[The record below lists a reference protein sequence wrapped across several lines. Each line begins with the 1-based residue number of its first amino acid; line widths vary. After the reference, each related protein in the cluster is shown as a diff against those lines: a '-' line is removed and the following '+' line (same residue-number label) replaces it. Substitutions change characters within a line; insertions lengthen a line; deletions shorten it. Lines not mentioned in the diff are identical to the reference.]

1 MKTAHRL
8 RGLLAPPC
16 GVGGLRLG
24 RRPSAPR
31 IWAVLIGLCLV
42 VAVPLVVVRGV
53 EGQQGDPEAGK
64 KVYEWRCA
72 ACHGVKGDGN
82 GPGAERLAPKPR
94 NFTTGTYK
102 IRTTEGK
109 VPSDQDL
116 FRIITDGMPGTSMP
130 GWAMLPERDR
140 WSLVAYLKTFAP
152 EAFKTPPKAIELPR
166 EVASSAESIA
176 RGKEM
181 YEAIECFKCH
191 GEQGR
196 GDGQSRDELKDDWGE
211 FVPPANLA
219 KRWTFRGGARP
230 VDIATRIANGV
241 AGTPMPAFLEA
252 VEKPEDVWH
261 LTNFILTLGP
271 ADPRPA
277 TLVTVTSVSADIP
290 DDPKAEL
297 WTTIA
302 PSNIPLMGQVIVDP
316 RNFNPSIDLVAVRA
330 VYNEREIA
338 FHLTWDDPTPS
349 KGDGGK
355 TFSDAV
361 SLQFP
366 PRSGAG
372 VERPYFL
379 MGDGSEAVY
388 LLRWEQ
394 GKGVAEVAAN
404 GPTKLAPIEGGAAAG
419 AAVWEHGQYRLVVK
433 RPLAGSGERRP
444 TFQPAVFTPVAVQAW
459 DGGAGEAG
467 TRMSLTSWYYLRL
480 EEPQSNRRFVVPPAV
495 ALLTFVAMVGVIR
508 AANRRR

>member
-1 MKTAHRL
+1 MKMPHLL
-8 RGLLAPPC
+8 RWLL
-16 GVGGLRLG
+16 
-24 RRPSAPR
+24 RPSLRRMRHTPRSGAQSPPR
-31 IWAVLIGLCLV
+31 IWGILIGLCLV
-42 VAVPLVVVRGV
+42 VAVPLDSVREV
-53 EGQQGDPEAGK
+53 FAQQGDVEAGK

-72 ACHGVKGDGN
+72 ACHGVKGDGK

-116 FRIITDGMPGTSMP
+116 FRIVTDGMPGTSMP

-241 AGTPMPAFLEA
+241 AGTPMPAFLEL
-252 VEKPEDVWH
+252 VSDHRPVGVVVG
-261 LTNFILTLGP
+261 LPLTLEGTEGP
-271 ADPRPA
+271 A
-277 TLVTVTSVSADIP
+277 
-290 DDPKAEL
+290 AE
-297 WTTIA
+297 A
-302 PSNIPLMGQVIVDP
+302 
-316 RNFNPSIDLVAVRA
+316 A
-330 VYNEREIA
+330 RE
-338 FHLTWDDPTPS
+338 
-349 KGDGGK
+349 
-355 TFSDAV
+355 
-361 SLQFP
+361 
-366 PRSGAG
+366 
-372 VERPYFL
+372 
-379 MGDGSEAVY
+379 M
-388 LLRWEQ
+388 
-394 GKGVAEVAAN
+394 
-404 GPTKLAPIEGGAAAG
+404 G
-419 AAVWEHGQYRLVVK
+419 AAVSRRTALPVEWTDERLTTARALGAIREQGGSVRGRKADVDA
-433 RPLAGSGERRP
+433 LAASVLLQGFLDARRS
-444 TFQPAVFTPVAVQAW
+444 A
-459 DGGAGEAG
+459 
-467 TRMSLTSWYYLRL
+467 
-480 EEPQSNRRFVVPPAV
+480 
-495 ALLTFVAMVGVIR
+495 
-508 AANRRR
+508 